1 MTIALADSTVIVHLL
16 RHYAPALDWYGSQTQ
31 RLSVVSTTWLE
42 VMQGATNKANQAR
55 YKMLLNQFELLFL
68 TSIDQEWGMIQFERF
83 QFSHHIGMNDC
94 LIAAVAYR
102 MQIPLYTHNLKDM
115 TPMLGTLAVQPYR

>member
-1 MTIALADSTVIVHLL
+1 
-16 RHYAPALDWYGSQTQ
+16 
-31 RLSVVSTTWLE
+31 
-42 VMQGATNKANQAR
+42 MQGATNKANQAR

-68 TSIDQEWGMIQFERF
+68 TSIDQEWGMSQFERF

-102 MQIPLYTHNLKDM
+102 MQVPLYTHNLKDM
-115 TPMLGTLAVQPYR
+115 TPLLGTLAVQPYR